1 MNLKLQLETSAPR
14 LERSSFCATK
24 WNKKAG
30 VEDGKGA
37 QITIIIDITQN
48 PSIMNTIPSISAFHR
63 LLSLPEP
70 KHPLVSVI
78 NLSESV
84 FLEDEVWKGF
94 VNRFYCVALKREA
107 KGKIRYGQQHY
118 DYDKGVLSF
127 TAPNQ
132 VQYLD
137 LEKMDCDS
145 NGFLLIFHPDILLKH
160 PLNQIIS
167 GYGFFSYAVN
177 EALHLSEDEE
187 NNLIEILHKIDREC
201 QHIDRH
207 TQEIILSQIDLL
219 LNYSNRFYERQFITR
234 KNSNHQLLV
243 KFEKFMNDY
252 FENDSDE
259 KGLLTVHHIAEAM
272 NLSPN
277 YLSDLLR
284 IQTGQNTQQHIHE
297 KLISK
302 AKEKLSTTE
311 LSVGEIAYQL
321 GFEHAQSFSTLFKKK
336 TEMSPLAFRRS
347 FN

>member
-1 MNLKLQLETSAPR
+1 MNAIK
-14 LERSSFCATK
+14 
-24 WNKKAG
+24 
-30 VEDGKGA
+30 
-37 QITIIIDITQN
+37 
-48 PSIMNTIPSISAFHR
+48 SISEFHR

-78 NLSESV
+78 NLAESI

-107 KGKIRYGQQHY
+107 KGKIKYGQQHY

-137 LEKMDCDS
+137 LHNMECGS
-145 NGFLLIFHPDILLKH
+145 GFLLIFHPDFLLKH
-160 PLNQIIS
+160 PLATTINS
-167 GYGFFSYAVN
+167 YGFFSYAVN

-187 NNLIEILHKIDREC
+187 NDLITILNKIDKEC

-219 LNYSNRFYERQFITR
+219 LNYSNRFYGRQFITR
-234 KNSNHQLLV
+234 KNNNHELLI
-243 KFEKFMNDY
+243 KFEQFVNEY
-252 FENDSDE
+252 FIADTSN
-259 KGLLTVHHIAEAM
+259 KGLLTVQRIAEQM

-284 IQTGQNTQQHIHE
+284 VHTGQNTQQHIHE
-297 KLISK
+297 KLIEK
-302 AKEKLSTTE
+302 AKEKLSTTN
-311 LSVGEIAYQL
+311 LSVSEIAYAL
-321 GFEHAQSFSTLFKKK
+321 GFEHSQSFSTLFKKK
-336 TEMSPLAFRRS
+336 TTMSPLEFRHAF
-347 FN
+347 N

>member
-1 MNLKLQLETSAPR
+1 
-14 LERSSFCATK
+14 
-24 WNKKAG
+24 
-30 VEDGKGA
+30 
-37 QITIIIDITQN
+37 
-48 PSIMNTIPSISAFHR
+48 MNTIPSVSAFHR

-78 NLSESV
+78 NLSESI
-84 FLEDEVWKGF
+84 FLEDDVWKGF
-94 VNRFYCVALKREA
+94 MNRFYCVALKREA
-107 KGKIRYGQQHY
+107 TGKIRYGQQHY

-132 VQYLD
+132 VHSLD
-137 LEKMDCDS
+137 LGTMDCDS
-145 NGFLLIFHPDILLKH
+145 KGHLLIFHEDFLLKH
-160 PLNQIIS
+160 PLAQTIS
-167 GYGFFSYAVN
+167 SFGFFSYAVN

-187 NNLIEILHKIDREC
+187 RDLIEILHKIDKES

-219 LNYSNRFYERQFITR
+219 LNYSKRFYERQFITR
-234 KNSNHQLLV
+234 KNNNHQLLA
-243 KFEKFMNDY
+243 KFEQFLNDY
-252 FENDSDE
+252 FNQEQAAKN
-259 KGLLTVHHIAEAM
+259 GLLTVHQIAEAM

-284 IQTGQNTQQHIHE
+284 VHTGQNTQQHIHE

-302 AKEKLSTTE
+302 AKEKLSSTQ
-311 LSVGEIAYQL
+311 LSVSEIAYIL

-336 TEMSPLAFRRS
+336 TNMAPLEFRAKFK

>member
-1 MNLKLQLETSAPR
+1 
-14 LERSSFCATK
+14 
-24 WNKKAG
+24 
-30 VEDGKGA
+30 
-37 QITIIIDITQN
+37 
-48 PSIMNTIPSISAFHR
+48 MNTIASISKFHR

-78 NLSESV
+78 NLSESI
-84 FLEDEVWKGF
+84 FLEDEIWKGF
-94 VNRFYCVALKREA
+94 VNRFYCVALKRNA
-107 KGKIRYGQQHY
+107 TGKIRYGQQHY

-137 LEKMDCDS
+137 LQNVQCDS
-145 NGFLLIFHPDILLKH
+145 NGYLLIFHEDFLLKH
-160 PLNQIIS
+160 TLSNTIS
-167 GYGFFSYAVN
+167 SYGFFSYAVN

-187 NNLIEILHKIDREC
+187 NNLLEIFYKIDKEC
-201 QHIDRH
+201 QHIDQH
-207 TQEIILSQIDLL
+207 TQEIILSQIELL
-219 LNYSNRFYERQFITR
+219 LNYSKRFYERQFITR
-234 KNSNHQLLV
+234 KSGSHQLLT
-243 KFEKFMNDY
+243 KFETYLNDY
-252 FENDSDE
+252 FEKSSSG
-259 KGLLTVHHIAEAM
+259 KGLLTVHQIAEGM
-272 NLSPN
+272 NISPN

-311 LSVGEIAYQL
+311 LSVSEIAYEL

-336 TEMSPLAFRRS
+336 TKLSPLEFRQS